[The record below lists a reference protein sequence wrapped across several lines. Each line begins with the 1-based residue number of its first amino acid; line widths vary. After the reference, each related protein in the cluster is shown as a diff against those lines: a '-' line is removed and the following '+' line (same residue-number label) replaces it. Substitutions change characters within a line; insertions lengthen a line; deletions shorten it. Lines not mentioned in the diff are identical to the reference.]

1 MYGPYKRY
9 INFSNNVELSQST
22 DNIFTFD
29 CKNSNDIYTTK
40 DSIFGNRALTYP
52 IGLISLDEALY
63 TGQSQTYL
71 NSGTIFWTMSP
82 GFFSSDGAFIEAV
95 GPNGSIDGYSP
106 DTNEREGIPTIRPV
120 INLRSNVTIT
130 GSGTIQDPYVVQTD

>member
-1 MYGPYKRY
+1 M
-9 INFSNNVELSQST
+9 ELSYNTELLQST
-22 DNIFTFD
+22 DNILTFE
-29 CKNSNDIYTTK
+29 CNNVNDIYTTRE
-40 DSIFGNRALTYP
+40 SYYGNKALTYP

-82 GFFSSDGAFIEAV
+82 GVFSSDGAFIFAV
-95 GPNGSIDGYSP
+95 GPNGSIEERDGNP
-106 DTNEREGIPTIRPV
+106 IIRPV